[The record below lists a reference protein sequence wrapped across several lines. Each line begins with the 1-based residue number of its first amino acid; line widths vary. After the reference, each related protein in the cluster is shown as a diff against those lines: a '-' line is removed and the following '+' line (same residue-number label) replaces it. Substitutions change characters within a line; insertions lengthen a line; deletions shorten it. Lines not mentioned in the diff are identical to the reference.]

1 VCFAGIRFPRGDAG
15 PQMFGR
21 GTTKFSGDE
30 WNKSQRPRQAIE
42 VGSNQKDVVRSW
54 KAPGCEHIIYR
65 ASHHATRALH
75 CSGISSMLA
84 AHTPTCH
91 PRAYADVVRAC

>member
-1 VCFAGIRFPRGDAG
+1 MLATCYGGDKLFDDGIRFPRGDAG

-54 KAPGCEHIIYR
+54 KAPGCEHIIYQVATNQPR
-65 ASHHATRALH
+65 SASAKQLM
-75 CSGISSMLA
+75 G
-84 AHTPTCH
+84 
-91 PRAYADVVRAC
+91 